1 MSAEV
6 LAQIA
11 KEVAVC
17 TKCELCKGRTKAVPG
32 EGSANATVMFIG
44 EAPGYH
50 EDQQGRPFIGP
61 SGQLLDRMFKALKMT
76 RQDVYIG
83 NVVKCRPPQ
92 NRDPKPEEIEACKPY
107 LDRQIA
113 AINPRVIVT
122 LGRFSMARWWPGGR
136 ISQLHGQAKTEGGR
150 IIMPMFHPAA
160 ALRDQERTYQMFRE
174 DAFTIPALIEKS
186 EEIARTELWG
196 FVPTEPEI
204 IEPEKTIPVE
214 KVKVTPAKAEKP
226 VRVKAAA
233 VAPPE
238 IKVAEEMA
246 EYQPTPVMEET
257 APVLAVTTE
266 EVPEIVQVE
275 NKEENA
281 VKAARPRKK
290 KEDVK
295 SIAEQLTMF

>member
-32 EGSANATVMFIG
+32 EGSANAMVMFIG

-83 NVVKCRPPQ
+83 NVVKCRPPG

-136 ISQLHGQAKTEGGR
+136 ISQLHGQPKTEGGR

-196 FVPTEPEI
+196 FVQTAPEAV
-204 IEPEKTIPVE
+204 EPEKVAPVE
-214 KVKVTPAKAEKP
+214 KAKIGPPKAEKP
-226 VRVKAAA
+226 AKTKAVK
-233 VAPPE
+233 VATPE
-238 IKVAEEMA
+238 VKVAEEIA
-246 EYQPTPVMEET
+246 EYQANPTAKEPNPE
-257 APVLAVTTE
+257 LAITNQE
-266 EVPEIVQVE
+266 SFEARQVE
-275 NKEENA
+275 NKEDNA
-281 VKAARPRKK
+281 AKISRPRKK
-290 KEDVK
+290 KEDIK